1 VFLTLG
7 LTAIP
12 AIVLGHS
19 ARREVR
25 ATGERGLIT
34 VVATRHGIPQ
44 GGVGHPVPGNPG
56 GPFKPF
62 VDHPQKP
69 FIAN

>member
-1 VFLTLG
+1 
-7 LTAIP
+7 
-12 AIVLGHS
+12 
-19 ARREVR
+19 
-25 ATGERGLIT
+25 
-34 VVATRHGIPQ
+34 VATAHGIHQ
-44 GGVGHPVPGNPG
+44 VGHPVPGNPD